1 MKSSNDDTPIDG
13 QCRGK
18 NKQCQ
23 DRCIVTTIWMESWGY
38 APWNIEAIAPI
49 TITRLWILMNLVM
62 LRDSK
67 SNGYGY
73 VFTYFLYH
81 FFVSPFLGLRLVHF
95 WRCNSNRGNLVFT
108 SRHGFKPWLAVETK
122 VFCEMYPCRL
132 FGGTACCWY
141 VFLTGL
147 TALHRARAIRPQ
159 NESALDIVVW
169 KEEMGKL
176 WETMFFL
183 RFLRLLGFNHNSHS
197 PIHPFLAWH
206 LHFDF
211 DSHGFSPARPTATGW
226 TSWMWP
232 TSSVLFSS

>member
-1 MKSSNDDTPIDG
+1 MTRQLMVSAVERTSSARTG
-13 QCRGK
+13 ALWQRFEW
-18 NKQCQ
+18 
-23 DRCIVTTIWMESWGY
+23 RV
-38 APWNIEAIAPI
+38 EAMHLE
-49 TITRLWILMNLVM
+49 T
-62 LRDSK
+62 
-67 SNGYGY
+67 
-73 VFTYFLYH
+73 
-81 FFVSPFLGLRLVHF
+81 LRLCTYHYHKTVDFDEFGDASWFEIEWLRLCFHIF
-95 WRCNSNRGNLVFT
+95 SVPFFRVSLFRLAACALLTLQQQQGNLVFT

-226 TSWMWP
+226 TSWMWH